1 MSIVNNIIDAFSGTF
16 STADAY
22 EVNPDVN
29 RESVRAR
36 IYENLGITFEKV
48 GRGIYSTV
56 DKSCLLIEGNGL
68 NLSCLLDESVDAIV
82 TDHLGK
88 TQRLILVDPVILQIM
103 TLLNTARKTS
113 TKRLEY

>member
-36 IYENLGITFEKV
+36 IYENL
-48 GRGIYSTV
+48 
-56 DKSCLLIEGNGL
+56 
-68 NLSCLLDESVDAIV
+68 
-82 TDHLGK
+82 
-88 TQRLILVDPVILQIM
+88 
-103 TLLNTARKTS
+103 
-113 TKRLEY
+113 